1 MPEKGIL
8 SCVPFCLWSLWRIER
23 CTLFRKKGDLAS
35 CTAGKMKAVC
45 NCSWVN
51 REILYREIASFYLW
65 ARSMS
70 VMALVWVPV
79 GRAWGRLVVRVA
91 GTQGEGGRGG
101 GGGGSRGAT
110 RASKGWSATLVSG
123 VVFATWKNLNSMKP
137 KNGISYSNRSRYWSQ
152 KFINNFLLDPL
163 PTPTFFV
170 FSNLCS
176 CN

>member
-1 MPEKGIL
+1 MCHFVCGHYGELKDVHCSGKKVTLLLVQQVKWKPFAIVREWTEK
-8 SCVPFCLWSLWRIER
+8 FFTEKSL
-23 CTLFRKKGDLAS
+23 FH
-35 CTAGKMKAVC
+35 
-45 NCSWVN
+45 
-51 REILYREIASFYLW
+51 LW

-91 GTQGEGGRGG
+91 GTQGEGRSS

-123 VVFATWKNLNSMKP
+123 VVFATWKNLNSM